1 MAVVLGDTGMQQRVC
16 PIAGMGE
23 QTGSLFQDGLRGAY
37 VAIAEGG
44 QEGLLAVHE
53 GG

>member
-1 MAVVLGDTGMQQRVC
+1 MAVVLGDAGMQQRVC
-16 PIAGMGE
+16 PVAGMGE
-23 QTGSLFQDGLRGAY
+23 QPGSLLQDRLRGPH